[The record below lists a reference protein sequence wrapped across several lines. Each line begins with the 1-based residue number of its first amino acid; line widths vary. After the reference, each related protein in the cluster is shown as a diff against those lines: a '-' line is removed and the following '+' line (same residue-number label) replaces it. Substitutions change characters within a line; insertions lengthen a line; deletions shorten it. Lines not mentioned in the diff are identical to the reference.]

1 MEENTLSFFCV
12 GFVGWGKMKVCF
24 VRWKNKFNPEAL
36 PLEAVSVVVHVIPK
50 KVRSMHKSFKF
61 AGRQNGIKHFSLR
74 NQFRKPKQLTTLPN
88 LVAIIIYREAAKPPQ
103 IIIKDFGNRYPP
115 ASITTTLKN

>member
-1 MEENTLSFFCV
+1 MWVAIEFFCAV
-12 GFVGWGKMKVCF
+12 GFF
-24 VRWKNKFNPEAL
+24 LSYFHEAL

-74 NQFRKPKQLTTLPN
+74 NQFRKPKQLSDRN
-88 LVAIIIYREAAKPPQ
+88 
-103 IIIKDFGNRYPP
+103 
-115 ASITTTLKN
+115 